1 MCTQIVLVRNWLGIW
16 SYSLRTGS
24 VRWVRAAYLHVNISN
39 LSSRIK
45 VASQA
50 LLDVS
55 SANNPALGYGADGLV
70 GLGFTSL
77 SSIDNVIN
85 KTGASTGR
93 SLLYN
98 LFQDNP
104 SEPNFIAF
112 ALQRSTDSSDT
123 VQGSFSIGMFFF
135 LYDSTNTDIVQVNM
149 NRNTLL

>member
-1 MCTQIVLVRNWLGIW
+1 
-16 SYSLRTGS
+16 
-24 VRWVRAAYLHVNISN
+24 
-39 LSSRIK
+39 
-45 VASQA
+45 

-55 SANNPALGYGADGLV
+55 SANNPALAYGAEGLV

-77 SSIDNVIN
+77 SSIDHEVN

-112 ALQRSTDSSDT
+112 ALQRSTDASDT
-123 VQGSFSIGMFFF
+123 IEGTFSIGLCF
-135 LYDSTNTDIVQVNM
+135 LFVSYLVLKIH
-149 NRNTLL
+149 R